1 MWMLTLA
8 ALPPTTVRSR
18 GEKCVVGFAA
28 SVVFVVVVALAVVVA
43 VLNPVLNFFQLGIFL
58 ICLLYIKNLL
68 LPLLFA
74 SASALLTVLIM
85 LLLLGFPLH
94 TIHVHNTLK
103 HTHTRAQNAHVCE
116 FFTCGA

>member
-1 MWMLTLA
+1 M
-8 ALPPTTVRSR
+8 RSR

-58 ICLLYIKNLL
+58 IYLLYIKNLL

-74 SASALLTVLIM
+74 SASALPTVLIM